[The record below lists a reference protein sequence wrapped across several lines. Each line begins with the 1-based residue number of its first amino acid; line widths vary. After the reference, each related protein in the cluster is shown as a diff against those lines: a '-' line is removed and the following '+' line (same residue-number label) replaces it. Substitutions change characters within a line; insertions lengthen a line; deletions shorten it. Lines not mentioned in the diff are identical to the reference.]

1 MSDEQKEIWMHKIR
15 EYAPRIKNAHIR
27 LYQAE
32 ADVKKTE
39 AILMTQAMSKGI
51 KTNAGQKHFAEESD
65 QLHEARLKVG
75 VCKGELES
83 IKVELRALDVGF
95 EQWRTEAVNN
105 RTERQ
110 RYGA

>member
-1 MSDEQKEIWMHKIR
+1 M
-15 EYAPRIKNAHIR
+15 
-27 LYQAE
+27 
-32 ADVKKTE
+32 KKTE

>member
-1 MSDEQKEIWMHKIR
+1 MSAAQVGKSECLLNTIGRTIDR
-15 EYAPRIKNAHIR
+15 DPAPILFIMPT
-27 LYQAE
+27 AE
-32 ADVKKTE
+32 
-39 AILMTQAMSKGI
+39 MTQAMSKGI